1 MFGKKTESLTPSAV
15 PFNQMNG
22 LLDRGCSF
30 RGKLTF
36 DGTVQINGD
45 FEGEIFSDGT
55 LVIGAEA
62 RVNAKISVGNMVVY
76 GQVQGEVDAKAKIEM
91 HAPAKVRANVST
103 PSLSIEEGVLFLGQ
117 CHMETEQPV
126 ERSLAQSGMDG
137 DGSEESE
144 DVLVM

>member
-1 MFGKKTESLTPSAV
+1 MFGKKNESVSATSV

-36 DGTVQINGD
+36 DGSVQINGD

-55 LVIGAEA
+55 LIVGPEA
-62 RVNAKISVGNMVVY
+62 RVNAKISVSTLVVY
-76 GQVQGEVDAKAKIEM
+76 GQVQGEIDAKSKIEM
-91 HAPAKVRANVST
+91 HTPAKIRANVST
-103 PSLSIEEGVLFLGQ
+103 PRLSMEEGVLFLGQ
-117 CHMETEQPV
+117 CHMEPEPVNQPLSQLALNPDNTE
-126 ERSLAQSGMDG
+126 EA
-137 DGSEESE
+137 E

>member
-1 MFGKKTESLTPSAV
+1 MFGKKNESAGATSV

-36 DGTVQINGD
+36 DGSVQINGD

-55 LVIGAEA
+55 LIVGPEA
-62 RVNAKISVGNMVVY
+62 RVNAKISVSTLVVY
-76 GQVQGEVDAKAKIEM
+76 GQVHGEIDAKSKIEM
-91 HAPAKVRANVST
+91 HTPAKVRANLST
-103 PSLSIEEGVLFLGQ
+103 PRLSMEEGVLFLGQ
-117 CHMETEQPV
+117 CHMEPEQVNQPL
-126 ERSLAQSGMDG
+126 SQLALNPEAG
-137 DGSEESE
+137 DDAE